1 MSDTPISLSR
11 DGLRLVRMALGAGA
25 AAALLALS
33 GSAVA
38 QVVVRDAAT
47 GEMRPATSDEFAELK
62 AQEAAQK
69 AVAAQQ
75 KAAAPVLKKSLSAA
89 AAPLVNLPGNT
100 VQGTVDEESVM
111 YSVMTR
117 DADGKLVLQCVRGKS
132 AVDAAVNQSAPVST
146 HTEEHQHDSQ

>member
-1 MSDTPISLSR
+1 MSNIPISLSR

-33 GSAVA
+33 ASAVA

-47 GEMRPATSDEFAELK
+47 GEMRPATSDEFAGLK

-69 AVAAQQ
+69 ASAAQQ
-75 KAAAPVLKKSLSAA
+75 KAAAPVQRKSLQAA

-100 VQGTVDEESVM
+100 VQGVVDEESIM

-117 DADGKLVLQCVRGKS
+117 DAAGTLVLQCVRGKS
-132 AVDAAVNQSAPVST
+132 AVDAAVNQNAPVST
-146 HTEEHQHDSQ
+146 HTEEHPHDTE